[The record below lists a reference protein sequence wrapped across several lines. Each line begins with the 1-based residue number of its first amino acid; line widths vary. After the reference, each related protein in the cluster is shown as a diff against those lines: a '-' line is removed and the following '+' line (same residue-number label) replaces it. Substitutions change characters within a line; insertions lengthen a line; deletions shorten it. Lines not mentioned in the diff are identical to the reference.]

1 MALTVI
7 KLGGSLITDKRKP
20 FSVKRG
26 VLHGLAQEIAEAHV
40 PELVVAHGGGSF
52 PHVPASR
59 YALSEGLRGAE
70 SMRGFALTQDAAG
83 RLNRIV
89 VAALLANGT
98 NAVSLQPS
106 AACIARNGAITFF
119 AEPLKRMISAA
130 LVPVPYGDILI
141 DTERGCCIASTE
153 RIIEA
158 IARQLRT
165 ARVIICGITDG
176 VLDAHGDTIPEVGS
190 GNLAQVLPALKTSHG
205 IDVTGGMRSKVR
217 EAMAIAKH
225 ARVQIINGARKGNLA
240 KALAEEDVPGTV
252 VKQ

>member
-1 MALTVI
+1 MALTII

-26 VLHGLAQEIAEAHV
+26 VLQMLAREIADAHV

-59 YALSEGLRGAE
+59 YALSEGLLPL
-70 SMRGFALTQDAAG
+70 SMRGFALTQDAAA

-89 VAALLANGT
+89 VAALLAHGM

-106 AACIARNGAITFF
+106 AACVARDCAITFS
-119 AEPLKRMISAA
+119 AEPMKRMISAA
-130 LVPVPYGDILI
+130 LVPVPYGDVLV

-165 ARVIICGITDG
+165 ERVVICGITDG
-176 VLDAHGDTIPEVGS
+176 VYDAQGDTIPEVSS
-190 GNLAQVLPALKTSHG
+190 GNLAQVLPALKASHG

-217 EAMAIAKH
+217 EAMEIAKH
-225 ARVQIINGARKGNLA
+225 GARVLIINGAGKGNLA
-240 KALAEEDVPGTV
+240 KALAGEDVQGTV
-252 VKQ
+252 VKP